1 MSNRRESSISSRD
14 DFLSS
19 FLSQNAMSDPPAAD
33 NSKKIQDRNEK
44 KKVQNRVAQ
53 RAYRSRMKARI
64 EQLEGMLESQSQS
77 QSKESESHSHQIH
90 GRLDAGASNSSK
102 TATLDG
108 NAPTGLSDRYPS
120 TTGTAQ
126 AALHSI
132 NVAQSHVWEDKSPQ
146 GMQPFTTNSSF
157 VAQRPHSADT
167 LPSQGCVPPK
177 EASAETNSITPHGLF
192 LEVLQSQN
200 KLLNRLDA
208 LQRDGWDGSIGNI
221 SLTNPPVLPLHTIPL
236 SNNLRLNNTE
246 NGPAM
251 EVDTEGTSESWREGL
266 MNLNVLRCG
275 SSDPQPLVSN
285 HYTSTADMDLEFLPT
300 ESTDTPRSSMS
311 VDDRLEY
318 IVDAATKIGYDSF
331 DALAKDYY
339 NHTFEPSSSIARKQ
353 RMSRNRRLPTVMS
366 EIFSAANDWC
376 EWERRGLFE
385 EVVRMTESLL
395 ISEANDSQN
404 LLEDKLEH
412 FIKTSAQ
419 GNMTSRPDLASKR
432 FIENSLPTLWAL
444 LLALTMENRALRHN
458 NRSNVATSA
467 ILLLRYAGHLPKG
480 QLLDL
485 IGAWL

>member
-19 FLSQNAMSDPPAAD
+19 FLSQDAMSDPPAAD

-53 RAYRSRMKARI
+53 RAYRNRMKARI

-77 QSKESESHSHQIH
+77 QSKESESHSHQID

-108 NAPTGLSDRYPS
+108 NAPTGLSDHYPS

-221 SLTNPPVLPLHTIPL
+221 SLTTP
-236 SNNLRLNNTE
+236 
-246 NGPAM
+246 PAM
-251 EVDTEGTSESWREGL
+251 EVDTEGT
-266 MNLNVLRCG
+266 N
-275 SSDPQPLVSN
+275 PQPLVSN

-419 GNMTSRPDLASKR
+419 ATDLMGTTSRIDDGESSSPA
-432 FIENSLPTLWAL
+432 
-444 LLALTMENRALRHN
+444 
-458 NRSNVATSA
+458 
-467 ILLLRYAGHLPKG
+467 
-480 QLLDL
+480 
-485 IGAWL
+485 